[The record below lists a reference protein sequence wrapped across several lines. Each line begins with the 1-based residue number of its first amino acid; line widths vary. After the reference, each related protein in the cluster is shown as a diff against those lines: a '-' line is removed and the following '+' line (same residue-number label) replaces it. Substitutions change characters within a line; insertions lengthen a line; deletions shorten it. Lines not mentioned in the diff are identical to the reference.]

1 MDTDSKPKRTSKPP
15 SRSRSRSQ
23 SQSQSR
29 SRSRSAP
36 PSAKKETRN
45 IKLRTKRDSIH
56 FTADVDF
63 IVQFKEPLIHAS

>member
-1 MDTDSKPKRTSKPP
+1 MKDNLFNGVKIVFYETYS
-15 SRSRSRSQ
+15 
-23 SQSQSR
+23 
-29 SRSRSAP
+29 